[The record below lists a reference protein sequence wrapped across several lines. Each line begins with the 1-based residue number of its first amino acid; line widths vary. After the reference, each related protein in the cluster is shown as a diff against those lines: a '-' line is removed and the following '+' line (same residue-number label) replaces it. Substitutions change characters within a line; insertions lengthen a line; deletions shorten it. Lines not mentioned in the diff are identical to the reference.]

1 MKPNDNCWCPIIVKN
16 SRIPKLLSWFMDI
29 GGITLF
35 PFIFIKGEGND
46 RLIRHESIHI
56 MQYRETLVLG
66 FLFLY
71 VWDFLYGFAKYR
83 NYDDAYRS
91 IRFEQEAYANDHD
104 ENYLELRQ
112 KFTWRKYKV

>member
-1 MKPNDNCWCPIIVKN
+1 
-16 SRIPKLLSWFMDI
+16 MDI

-71 VWDFLYGFAKYR
+71 VWDFLYGFSKYK
-83 NYDDAYRS
+83 NYDQAYRS
-91 IRFEQEAYANDHD
+91 IRFEQEAYRNDHD
-104 ENYLELRQ
+104 ESYLQLREN
-112 KFTWRKYKV
+112 FAWRKFKV